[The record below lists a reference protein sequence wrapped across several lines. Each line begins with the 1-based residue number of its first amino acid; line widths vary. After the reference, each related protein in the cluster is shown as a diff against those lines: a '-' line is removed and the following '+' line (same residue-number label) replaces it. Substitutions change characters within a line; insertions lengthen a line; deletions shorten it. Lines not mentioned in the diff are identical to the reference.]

1 MKNSG
6 KKLLIATAVLAFC
19 IVLSLSSTSI
29 EGRSKKT
36 YEIRPEITLPE
47 HKTDTTRFIESY
59 ERILQRLITN
69 ERSRINLTD
78 DISDVNGKLESMDKK
93 LDDILTRLQKIEK
106 ALNID
111 KKTTIS
117 IDNNTDLQDNE
128 TDND

>member
-6 KKLLIATAVLAFC
+6 KKLFVATAVLAVC
-19 IVLSLSSTSI
+19 IVLLSSSTSI
-29 EGRSKKT
+29 EGRDKKT

-78 DISDVNGKLESMDKK
+78 DVSGKLESMDKK
-93 LDDILTRLQKIEK
+93 LDDILTRLGKIEK
-106 ALNID
+106 ALNIN

-117 IDNNTDLQDNE
+117 IDNNTDHQDNE
-128 TDND
+128 IDDD

>member
-6 KKLLIATAVLAFC
+6 KKLFVATAVLAVC
-19 IVLSLSSTSI
+19 IVLLSSSTSI
-29 EGRSKKT
+29 EGRDKKT

-78 DISDVNGKLESMDKK
+78 DVSGKLESMDKK
-93 LDDILTRLQKIEK
+93 LDNILTRLGKIEK

-117 IDNNTDLQDNE
+117 IDNNTDHQDNE
-128 TDND
+128 IDDD

>member
-1 MKNSG
+1 MKNNG
-6 KKLLIATAVLAFC
+6 KKMLIAAAVLAVC
-19 IVLSLSSTSI
+19 IVLLSSSTSI
-29 EGRSKKT
+29 QGRDKKT

-69 ERSRINLTD
+69 ERSRINLAG
-78 DISDVNGKLESMDKK
+78 DVSEKLESIDKK
-93 LDDILTRLQKIEK
+93 LDDILTRLQRIEK

-111 KKTTIS
+111 KKITIS

-128 TDND
+128 TDDD